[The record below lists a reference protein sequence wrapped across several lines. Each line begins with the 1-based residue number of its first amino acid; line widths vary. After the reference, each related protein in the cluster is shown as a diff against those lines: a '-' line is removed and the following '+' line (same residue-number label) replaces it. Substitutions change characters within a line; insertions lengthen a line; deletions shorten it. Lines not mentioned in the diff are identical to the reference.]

1 MPKSW
6 ELSLTARSNV
16 IEILQSVEDY
26 TGHWLSAV
34 SLWEQLQNKLDLIAF
49 MPTIGRRREDGTL
62 ETFCRNYR
70 IVYEIHLEKV
80 YIITIIHSRRLYP
93 RPS

>member
-34 SLWEQLQNKLDLIAF
+34 SLWEQL
-49 MPTIGRRREDGTL
+49 
-62 ETFCRNYR
+62 
-70 IVYEIHLEKV
+70 
-80 YIITIIHSRRLYP
+80 ITK
-93 RPS
+93 

>member
-70 IVYEIHLEKV
+70 IVYELSLIH
-80 YIITIIHSRRLYP
+80 I
-93 RPS
+93 